1 MTCNAFALHLHYMQD
16 NQVTLR
22 LPRELARQLARRA
35 RELGE
40 PKSHVVREALQKY
53 LAPEP
58 LTEVDP
64 SIAWERVKHMVG
76 AFPLDHDAIERDEI
90 AKQIRDHNWRD

>member
-1 MTCNAFALHLHYMQD
+1 MKD
-16 NQVTLR
+16 EQVTLR
-22 LPRELARQLARRA
+22 LPRALARQLARRA

-40 PKSHVVREALQKY
+40 PKSHVVREALQHY

-58 LTEVDP
+58 LVAIDP
-64 SIAWERVKHMVG
+64 AAAWERVKHMVG

-90 AKQIRDHNWRD
+90 ARQIRDHNWRE

>member
-1 MTCNAFALHLHYMQD
+1 MKD
-16 NQVTLR
+16 EQVTLR

-53 LAPEP
+53 LAPAPTPEP
-58 LTEVDP
+58 EPTAAELWD
-64 SIAWERVKHMVG
+64 RVKHMVG
-76 AFPLDHDAIERDEI
+76 AFTLDHEAIERDEI
-90 AKQIRDHNWRD
+90 AKQIRDHNWRE